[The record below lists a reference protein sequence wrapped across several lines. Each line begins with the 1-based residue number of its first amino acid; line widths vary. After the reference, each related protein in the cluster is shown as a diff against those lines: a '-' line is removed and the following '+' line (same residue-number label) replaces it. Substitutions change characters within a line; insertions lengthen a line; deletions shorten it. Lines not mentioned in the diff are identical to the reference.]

1 MTTLRTGMMA
11 VGVAALLGVAL
22 DADAAGVR
30 VQCETRAARSKASV
44 DGNDLAPGAYTA
56 RITSGA
62 NVATSQPETAIG
74 DEAEFDFDS
83 KPKNVAAGATRIAK
97 NFIQSNSVK
106 GELLDAS
113 GAVVA
118 ASTVRC
124 RAR

>member
-1 MTTLRTGMMA
+1 MKTLRMGVMA
-11 VGVAALLGVAL
+11 VGAALLLGVAL
-22 DADAAGVR
+22 DADAASVR
-30 VQCETRAARSKASV
+30 VQCETRATRSRVSV

-62 NVATSQPETAIG
+62 RVATSMPAGAIG

-83 KPKNVAAGATRIAK
+83 KPRDIAAGATQIGQK
-97 NFIQSNSVK
+97 FIQNNTVK

-113 GAVVA
+113 HAVVA
-118 ASTVRC
+118 ASSVRC